1 MSNMPT
7 GEHLQQFMGDT
18 PIEAS
23 TAATSIDA
31 ATALVDGYT
40 RSNHLDHDGT
50 PRPGV
55 AHVVLTVAARIAA
68 NPGQV
73 SYRVSAG
80 AFSKQVGK
88 GFSGFTLAELS
99 ILNRYRK
106 RAL

>member
-68 NPGQV
+68 NPGLISRRDQ
-73 SYRVSAG
+73 AG
-80 AFSKQVGK
+80 NFSRSLGA
-88 GFSGFTLAELS
+88 GFNGFTLTEKTALDS
-99 ILNRYRK
+99 YR
-106 RAL
+106 RTAR